1 MSSQQSNNIV
11 VIGASAGGI
20 KALDDLFASLKPG
33 VNASI
38 FVVIHL
44 SEFANIQ
51 HIIADL
57 QKRCRLEISV
67 PEDGEAIVH
76 EKIYFAPN
84 DQHMMLARDLI
95 LIKGGALE
103 NRWRPSIDVLFRTAA
118 AAYDSCVTGI
128 ILSGLLDDGTS
139 GMLAI
144 KGAGG
149 RCIVQEPE
157 EARYDDMPRNVL
169 ANIQVDYRISAHEI
183 PYVLAD
189 IFSRS
194 ECLPQEV
201 SKQLKQEA
209 DITLRMASAVGSTVS
224 LGSPTLMTCPDCGGV
239 LTSISEEGHLR
250 YRCYTGHVFNGDHLD
265 SQYIKR
271 TEETLWVALRMM
283 EERRNFI
290 LTMDQNADANKQ
302 ARVNRQHQRANELKE
317 HIEQLK
323 RLLKALN
330 N

>member
-1 MSSQQSNNIV
+1 MINQQLNNIV

-20 KALDDLFASLKPG
+20 KALDDLFASLRPG
-33 VNASI
+33 VNASL

-44 SEFANIQ
+44 SIFANIH
-51 HIIADL
+51 HIIADM
-57 QKRCRLEISV
+57 QKRCRLEIIV
-67 PEDGEAIVH
+67 PEDGTIIAH
-76 EKIYFAPN
+76 EKIYFAPSN
-84 DQHMMLARDLI
+84 QHMMLARDRI
-95 LIKGGALE
+95 LVKGGALE

-149 RCIVQEPE
+149 RCIVQDPE
-157 EARYDDMPRNVL
+157 EARYADMPRNVL
-169 ANIQVDYRISAHEI
+169 ANIQVDYRIAAHEI
-183 PYVLAD
+183 PYVLSD

-194 ECLPQEV
+194 ECLPQTV

-209 DITLRMASAVGSTVS
+209 DITLRMASAVASTVS

-239 LTSISEEGHLR
+239 LTAISEDGHLR

-265 SQYIKR
+265 NQYVKR

-290 LTMDQNADANKQ
+290 LSMEKPVNGNEQPRT
-302 ARVNRQHQRANELKE
+302 NRQRQRADELKD
-317 HIEQLK
+317 HIEELK
-323 RLLKALN
+323 RLLTAFN
-330 N
+330 S